1 MSSLSQFFGCGASGG
16 GANFGRIG
24 KEVYVGPLS
33 KTWTAP
39 DTCTEVEFHVWGGGG
54 YAFGYGGGGGG
65 GYVRHIY
72 PISPGAT
79 FSITVGGSGGT
90 SSVFCTSQSPTSPIS
105 ATGGSSPSPSF
116 SGGTAG
122 GTGGD
127 GSFTIAPGVPTSYT
141 LKYKGGDGGSGTFSD
156 PASPSPDT
164 IRGGGG
170 GSAGSP
176 YGDGINGTNGGG
188 GVGGNGG
195 AIENIFGTGSPWY
208 YMSEFRSGN
217 VSLANTSP
225 NQAGAFNGGAGR
237 TFGPFGV
244 TGSSG
249 SPGGIGGGGAGGGGS
264 NLGGVGLVILYHN

>member
-1 MSSLSQFFGCGASGG
+1 MSNITQFFSGGASGG
-16 GANFGRIG
+16 GVNFGRIG

-54 YAFGYGGGGGG
+54 GASAFDYGGGGGG

-90 SSVFCTSQSPTSPIS
+90 SSVSCTSQSPTSPIS
-105 ATGGSSPSPSF
+105 ATGGNTSPLPS
-116 SGGTAG
+116 GAVIG
-122 GTGGD
+122 GTGGNAA
-127 GSFTIAPGVPTSYT
+127 FTIAPGVSTSYT
-141 LKYKGGDGGSGTFSD
+141 LKYTGGNGGSGYFSD
-156 PASPSPDT
+156 PAGPSPNI

-176 YGDGINGTNGGG
+176 NGDGIDGGNGGTIG
-188 GVGGNGG
+188 GSAGNGG
-195 AIENIFGTGSPWY
+195 AIENIFGTGSTWY

-237 TFGPFGV
+237 GF
-244 TGSSG
+244 SQSLG
-249 SPGGIGGGGAGGGGS
+249 SPGGIGGGGAGGGNVG
-264 NLGGVGLVILYHN
+264 GGVGLVILYHN

>member
-1 MSSLSQFFGCGASGG
+1 MSNITQFFSGGASGG
-16 GANFGRIG
+16 GVNFGRIG

-54 YAFGYGGGGGG
+54 GASAFDYGGGGGG

-90 SSVFCTSQSPTSPIS
+90 SSVSCTSQSPTSPIS
-105 ATGGSSPSPSF
+105 ATGGNTSPLPS
-116 SGGTAG
+116 GAVIG
-122 GTGGD
+122 GTGGNAA
-127 GSFTIAPGVPTSYT
+127 FTIAPGVPTSYT
-141 LKYKGGDGGSGTFSD
+141 LKYKGGSGGSGGG
-156 PASPSPDT
+156 PS
-164 IRGGGG
+164 GGGNGGG

-176 YGDGINGTNGGG
+176 YGDGRNGIPGNPSSA
-188 GVGGNGG
+188 GNGG
-195 AIENIFGTGSPWY
+195 AIENIFGTGSTWY

-237 TFGPFGV
+237 AFGPTTTNFP
-244 TGSSG
+244 G
-249 SPGGIGGGGAGGGGS
+249 SPGGIGGGGAGGGGAGGGSS